1 MVIEERIEK
10 RSFFKR
16 GADGLCGLCTQW
28 KWLSWSIPSV
38 ISSFKSD
45 TIQIYLE
52 MHLGSTL
59 GFEKAFHFLRFVCL
73 RFLIDQIGNPFKYSP
88 QHVQAVFFSS
98 SSIFSFFITFTLR
111 LLPVSR
117 LLTLLPPELYL
128 YTSFVPNPLKALF
141 SLVRP
146 YRTMTRQLRSLT
158 FPPFRFECVTD
169 TSKTFNRQIFISLR
183 VR

>member
-1 MVIEERIEK
+1 MVIEERRIEK

-16 GADGLCGLCTQW
+16 ADGLCGLCTQW

-38 ISSFKSD
+38 ISSFKSE

-59 GFEKAFHFLRFVCL
+59 GLEKAFHFPRFVCV

-88 QHVQAVFFSS
+88 QHVQAVFFS

-169 TSKTFNRQIFISLR
+169 TSKTFDRQIFISLPC